1 MKSNFL
7 TEETNNFGDGEC
19 ESQNTRLSDGG
30 DVVGNVSSKK
40 VSKKLP
46 RVKQSNIVKR
56 QSGQTAMY

>member
-7 TEETNNFGDGEC
+7 AEKTNNFGDGEC

-40 VSKKLP
+40 SFKK
-46 RVKQSNIVKR
+46 VATS
-56 QSGQTAMY
+56 